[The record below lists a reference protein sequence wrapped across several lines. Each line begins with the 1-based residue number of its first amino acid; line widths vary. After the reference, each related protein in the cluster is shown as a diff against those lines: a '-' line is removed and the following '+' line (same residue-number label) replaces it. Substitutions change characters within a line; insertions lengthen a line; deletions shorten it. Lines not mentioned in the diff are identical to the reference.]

1 MAFSQLSSQARMTP
15 LEHRK
20 VEALDNP
27 LETRACE
34 IRFTS
39 GRTLEGVALSYADTA
54 QIGGGL
60 REKFEPGAFSPVGD
74 VVLNSA
80 HDRTTPL
87 ARTDGGGLTI
97 SDGSDALRI
106 RAVLPETSAANDTI
120 ALVKAGIL
128 RGLSVEF
135 RATEE
140 GFEDGVRIIEKAVLS
155 GIAVVDSGAYPQST
169 VEARRKGRRTWI
181 RGGIKYGI
189 KSTCEC
195 LDGQCGKV
203 MFRPEAFDRIAE
215 KDVLAIAGR
224 LTESLGSVFGASL
237 LFKNRKDR
245 TDFEITDAAKNT
257 AAGQTITDLVD
268 SKTAIYARPLIDENL
283 SVFKDVDGVR
293 EFTTAAVS
301 AILVKP
307 IKDGENRIGW
317 DPITADGTSTGFDR
331 NRRSRIP

>member
-1 MAFSQLSSQARMTP
+1 MDSRRNQIWNQINVRMP
-15 LEHRK
+15 RWSMRK
-20 VEALDNP
+20 SHV
-27 LETRACE
+27 
-34 IRFTS
+34 S
-39 GRTLEGVALSYADTA
+39 
-54 QIGGGL
+54 
-60 REKFEPGAFSPVGD
+60 
-74 VVLNSA
+74 
-80 HDRTTPL
+80 
-87 ARTDGGGLTI
+87 
-97 SDGSDALRI
+97 
-106 RAVLPETSAANDTI
+106 
-120 ALVKAGIL
+120 
-128 RGLSVEF
+128 
-135 RATEE
+135 
-140 GFEDGVRIIEKAVLS
+140 
-155 GIAVVDSGAYPQST
+155 
-169 VEARRKGRRTWI
+169 
-181 RGGIKYGI
+181 
-189 KSTCEC
+189 
-195 LDGQCGKV
+195 
-203 MFRPEAFDRIAE
+203 PEAFDRIAE